1 MRKLSGV
8 LSVVV
13 LASMFLSACSKEK
26 DVVSSTEKT
35 GKQTVSASGKEVPIK
50 LWIYP
55 MMNGKNGDGNG
66 NPDDW
71 AKEYARQF
79 KEKHP
84 NVNVSVELLDWAGG
98 TEKIDVSIA
107 AGSPP
112 DLVYTINNFGGV
124 TKYGKMG
131 VLEPIDPFLEQADW
145 NDYSEAVK
153 GAMKYK
159 DKTYLWPWLKLVS
172 GIAINMDLFKERNAV
187 DLLPLN
193 RPLRDWTFEEFTKA
207 AQATTFSR
215 SNGSKPDVYGTGVW
229 AKDAPYY
236 MYFNG
241 VANGGNVTNSSF
253 DKTTITDPKFVE
265 GVQFSVDLANKYK
278 VSPPGAAGLTV
289 TNVNDM
295 FLNQQVAMYPSFS
308 NITDQ
313 VKKAPKPFE
322 VAFVAPPHG
331 PGQETT
337 AWNNVGGFIAFKQKD
352 EEKKKLVMEFAKF
365 ITNTENSK
373 IVKTIA
379 VFPARN
385 STGNLY
391 GDDPVMSYFDKLSNY
406 GNSLFSRAFG
416 MAPVADWE
424 IEFQANLTGARSVKD
439 SLGNL
444 EKTIQK
450 ELK

>member
-1 MRKLSGV
+1 
-8 LSVVV
+8 
-13 LASMFLSACSKEK
+13 
-26 DVVSSTEKT
+26 
-35 GKQTVSASGKEVPIK
+35 
-50 LWIYP
+50 
-55 MMNGKNGDGNG
+55 MMNGIKGDGNG

-84 NVNVSVELLDWAGG
+84 NVNVSVELLDWGGG

-107 AGSPP
+107 SGSPP

-145 NDYSEAVK
+145 DDYSEAVK
-153 GAMKYK
+153 GAMKYNNT
-159 DKTYLWPWLKLVS
+159 TYLWPWLKLVS
-172 GIAINMDLFKERNAV
+172 GVAINLDLFKERNAV
-187 DLLPLN
+187 DLLPLD

-207 AQATTFSR
+207 AEAMTFSR
-215 SNGSKPDVYGTGVW
+215 KNGSKPDVYGTAVW

-236 MYFNG
+236 MYLNG
-241 VANGGNVTNSSF
+241 VTNGGNVLNSAF
-253 DKTTITDPKFVE
+253 DKTTITEPKFVE
-265 GVQFSVDLANKYK
+265 GVQYSIDLANKYK
-278 VSPPGAAGLTV
+278 AAPPGAAGLTA

-295 FLNQQVAMYPSFS
+295 FLNQQIAMYPSFS
-308 NITDQ
+308 NIADQ
-313 VKKAPKPFE
+313 VKNAPKPFE

-337 AWNNVGGFIAFKQKD
+337 AWNNVGGFIAFKQQD
-352 EEKKKLVMEFAKF
+352 EEKKKMVMEFARF

-373 IVKTIA
+373 ILKAIA

-391 GDDPVMSYFDKLSNY
+391 GDDPVMSYFDQLSQY

-416 MAPVADWE
+416 MVAVSDWE
-424 IEFQANLTGARSVKD
+424 VELQAMLTGERSVKD
-439 SLGNL
+439 GLSNL

>member
-1 MRKLSGV
+1 MRKLSLV
-8 LSVVV
+8 LSVV
-13 LASMFLSACSKEK
+13 LLSGLILSACSSKE
-26 DVVSSTEKT
+26 TES
-35 GKQTVSASGKEVPIK
+35 VSAKEIPIK

-55 MMNGKNGDGNG
+55 LMNGKNGDGNG

-79 KEKHP
+79 KEEHP
-84 NVNVSVELLDWAGG
+84 NVNISVELLDFAGG

-145 NDYSEAVK
+145 DDYPDAVK
-153 GAMKYK
+153 GAMKYN

-172 GIAINMDLFKERNAV
+172 GIAINMDLFKERHAEA
-187 DLLPLN
+187 LLPLD

-215 SNGSKPDVYGTGVW
+215 SNQSKPDVYGTGVW
-229 AKDAPYY
+229 GKDAPYY

-241 VANGGNVTNSSF
+241 VANGGNVINGTF
-253 DKTTITDPKFVE
+253 DKTVMTDPKFVE
-265 GVQFSVDLANKYK
+265 GVQYSVDLANKYK
-278 VSPPGAAGLTV
+278 VTPPGAAGLTV

-295 FLNQQVAMYPSFS
+295 FLNQQIAMYPSFS
-308 NITDQ
+308 NIVDQ

-352 EEKKKLVMEFAKF
+352 EEKKKLVMEFARF

-373 IVKTIA
+373 IVKAIG

-391 GDDPVMSYFDKLSNY
+391 GDDPVMSYFDQLSKY

-416 MAPVADWE
+416 MAPVGDWE
-424 IEFQANLTGARSVKD
+424 TEFQAMLTGARPVKAG
-439 SLGNL
+439 LENI
-444 EKTIQK
+444 EKTIQE
-450 ELK
+450 ELKS